1 MTLRANSETVQWNT
15 ARFWSW
21 YQTYMSRVS
30 GSTLGE
36 LSRDQF
42 MEVFKN
48 WSWSGD
54 GLSGLDDKAAN
65 QTTDNKYNVT

>member
-1 MTLRANSETVQWNT
+1 
-15 ARFWSW
+15 
-21 YQTYMSRVS
+21 
-30 GSTLGE
+30 
-36 LSRDQF
+36 